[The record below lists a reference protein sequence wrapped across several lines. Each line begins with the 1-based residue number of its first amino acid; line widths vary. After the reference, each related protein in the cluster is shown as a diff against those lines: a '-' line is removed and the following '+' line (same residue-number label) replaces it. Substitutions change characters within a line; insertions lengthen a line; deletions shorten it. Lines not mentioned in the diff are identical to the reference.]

1 MKLIQK
7 QERVNGSV
15 KNAPRP
21 SGAISCCIN
30 TKLRFI
36 RIELLRRSFLTSLSD
51 GNILPKIKVTY
62 EYFNSLLT
70 DDLLSYENRPF

>member
-1 MKLIQK
+1 MKVIQK

-21 SGAISCCIN
+21 SGAINCCVN

-36 RIELLRRSFLTSLSD
+36 RIKQLLIKGFVNTYMKPP
-51 GNILPKIKVTY
+51 LPVCK
-62 EYFNSLLT
+62 N
-70 DDLLSYENRPF
+70 